1 MGIGEE
7 IIALGGPGLVG
18 SIQLV
23 QVTARGRVQQIHL
36 TAILLLF
43 TNSEISK
50 SKMNSSMNNI
60 RHLNSILYKLSQ

>member
-1 MGIGEE
+1 MGVGEE

-18 SIQLV
+18 PIQLV

-60 RHLNSILYKLSQ
+60 RHFNSIL

>member
-1 MGIGEE
+1 MGKVSVGEE

-43 TNSEISK
+43 TNSEILK
-50 SKMNSSMNNI
+50 NKINSSMNKI
-60 RHLNSILYKLSQ
+60 QHFNSIL